1 MGIKGRTGIDRRSAL
16 AGLLAAGAG
25 AALAGCSSA
34 QESSPATAASTAPHP
49 VVGRTPLAA
58 GPGKKWDIEGNAQRF
73 TGNTFVSPI
82 PQNSA
87 FFRAENRAQRLVR
100 ESRFRDHFALLPH
113 NSMHMTVFEGV
124 NQSQLGTPDWP
135 AWLAGKDMQAAHL
148 AVLDAVTRAS
158 ITAPRPVTMRVD
170 GLVQPLSKGFGVKLA
185 AVDAATENSLRDFR
199 RRMQDLLQMAPKGF
213 DTYTFHSTLG
223 YRLVEQAADEN
234 DESQAL
240 EKKVLELFTGD
251 AATVTVD
258 PVAINIFDDMLAFPQ
273 LRVL

>member
-1 MGIKGRTGIDRRSAL
+1 MRTHTPGIDRRTAL
-16 AGLLAAGAG
+16 AGLLVAGAG
-25 AALAGCSSA
+25 ATLAGCGGGK
-34 QESSPATAASTAPHP
+34 ESTPSAASEAPYP
-49 VVGRTPLAA
+49 VDGRTPLAA

-87 FFRAENRAQRLVR
+87 FFRAENQAQRLVR

-148 AVLDAVTRAS
+148 AVLDAVSRAN
-158 ITAPRPVTMRVD
+158 ITAPRPITMRVD
-170 GLVQPLSKGFGVKLA
+170 GLVQPLSKGFGLKLA
-185 AVDAATENSLRDFR
+185 SVDAATETALRDFR
-199 RRMQDLLQMAPKGF
+199 RRMQDLLQMSTKGF

-234 DESQAL
+234 AESQAL

-258 PVAINIFDDMLAFPQ
+258 PVAMNIFDDMLAFPQ